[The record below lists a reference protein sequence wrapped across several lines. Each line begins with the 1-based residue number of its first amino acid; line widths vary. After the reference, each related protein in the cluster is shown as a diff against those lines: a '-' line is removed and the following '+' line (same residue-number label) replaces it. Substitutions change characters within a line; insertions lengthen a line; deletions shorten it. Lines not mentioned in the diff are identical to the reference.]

1 MHTVS
6 FEMRWAILIC
16 LITSGAVVGLASNT
30 YDYVIVGGGTSG
42 LVIANRLTEDPQTTV
57 LVIER
62 GGFDDKPQAI
72 VPYYANGLDTSVML
86 RPKSA
91 PIPNLNNTQW
101 DVNVAAVVGGGSVVN
116 GMGYLRGS
124 RADYDAW
131 EALGNPGWGW
141 DGLLP
146 YFRKSSTFIPP
157 STEAA
162 AAWNISWDDGFY
174 GNGPVHTHIPSF
186 QYPDM
191 AAFWDAYHQE
201 PGLQLPGESN
211 AGYGPGAYWVPSTI
225 DARDMTR
232 STARK
237 AYFDP
242 VNRTRT
248 NLQLLTGQ
256 TAQEILFEGLRATG
270 VQFMSAADNVT
281 RQAFA
286 KKEVIVATGAIQTP
300 QLLQAS
306 GIGPATV
313 LRQAGIAIKK
323 GLPGVG
329 ANLQDH
335 PTVQLRFNLSHPSF
349 PNPDSIA
356 NDPEYNATVWAEY
369 HANKSGP
376 ITLTSS
382 SNQVL
387 LSLAQVLGNNATQA
401 DYMVQEFLSQ
411 EAEGY
416 LPELYR
422 SSPEL
427 VAGFVAQRAII
438 AELLAS
444 PNASVTQASIQGS
457 GRAPNV
463 LLKPLSRGTVT
474 LSPTYHG
481 REGDKE
487 SGLPLV
493 QYNTLQNP
501 FDRAAILA
509 ILRRARAFWAS
520 PVLEARVG
528 PVTETVP
535 GPSKQTDEEIMDG
548 LIGQGALWP
557 SLAHPCGTCAM
568 MPEALGGCVGPDLR
582 VHGVQEL
589 RVVDASVMPLIPGAL
604 LQATVYAVAEKAADL
619 IRQG

>member
-1 MHTVS
+1 
-6 FEMRWAILIC
+6 MRWAILIC
-16 LITSGAVVGLASNT
+16 LITSGAVEGLASNT

-101 DVNVAAVVGGGSVVN
+101 DVNVAAVV
-116 GMGYLRGS
+116 
-124 RADYDAW
+124 
-131 EALGNPGWGW
+131 ALGNPGWGW

-286 KKEVIVATGAIQTP
+286 KNEVIVAMGAIQTP

-313 LRQAGIAIKK
+313 LRQA
-323 GLPGVG
+323 
-329 ANLQDH
+329 
-335 PTVQLRFNLSHPSF
+335 
-349 PNPDSIA
+349 DSIA

-481 REGDKE
+481 RKGDKE